1 VEIPTGAR
9 WVGFSPV
16 VSLEFKQA
24 QPELRSALGIDPAAP
39 PQTVID
45 SLYAASRALMAGDNA
60 AVERTLAPPIYPA
73 GAAATL
79 QRLSALPVLPHAN
92 FATSLAL
99 GEMNRL
105 DDDGRHGF
113 GGFRF

>member
-1 VEIPTGAR
+1 MV
-9 WVGFSPV
+9 
-16 VSLEFKQA
+16 
-24 QPELRSALGIDPAAP
+24 
-39 PQTVID
+39 
-45 SLYAASRALMAGDNA
+45 GDNA
-60 AVERTLAPPIYPA
+60 ALERALAPPIYPA

-79 QRLSALPVLPHAN
+79 QRLLALPLLPHAN

-105 DDDGRHGF
+105 DDDGRPGF